1 MSRSTVI
8 ITSAFLIVLMP
19 FLGFP
24 RSWEPKVFLLLGGII
39 IVIELYAVLSRAQD
53 AFFRDY
59 EVNTDVYAEKIKK
72 KTTPESNNKNGDFG
86 IVHEENLEE
95 EITKD
100 R

>member
-1 MSRSTVI
+1 MI

-19 FLGFP
+19 LLGFP
-24 RSWEPKVFLLLGGII
+24 RSWEPKVLLLLGGII

-59 EVNTDVYAEKIKK
+59 EVNTDVYTERIQKRETFGSEEK
-72 KTTPESNNKNGDFG
+72 ENDLE
-86 IVHEENLEE
+86 IVYQETLEISSEE
-95 EITKD
+95 ESSKD